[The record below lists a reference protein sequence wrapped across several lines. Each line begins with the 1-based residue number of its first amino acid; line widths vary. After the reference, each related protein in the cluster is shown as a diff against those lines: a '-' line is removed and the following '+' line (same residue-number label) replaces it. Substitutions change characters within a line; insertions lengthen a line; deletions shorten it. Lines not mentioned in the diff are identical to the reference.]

1 MPSTPMPQ
9 FALIT
14 DVFSTDCNHTAAVN
28 CTLINKGKMLLNKL
42 LHTCKNIMIIQVT
55 DNVLTLVGL

>member
-28 CTLINKGKMLLNKL
+28 CQQGEDIYTTKSE
-42 LHTCKNIMIIQVT
+42 HHAQ
-55 DNVLTLVGL
+55 DLVYMNSCTI